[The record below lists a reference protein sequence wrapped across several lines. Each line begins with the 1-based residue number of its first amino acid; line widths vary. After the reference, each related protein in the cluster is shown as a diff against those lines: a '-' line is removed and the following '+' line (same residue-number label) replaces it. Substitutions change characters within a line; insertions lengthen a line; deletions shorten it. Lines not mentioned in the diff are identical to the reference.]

1 MNNRDATAHLIAQ
14 HLRAIAK
21 LMTDEPEPMQQVTQ
35 ALGFDPID
43 TANLDM
49 LATLLE
55 TSAPFVPL
63 TEDEKSEV
71 IDFVAQTEA
80 DYSMRERIDNATAD
94 WTEADMLQDYASQ
107 EE

>member
-1 MNNRDATAHLIAQ
+1 MTTAHLIAQ

-63 TEDEKSEV
+63 TEDE
-71 IDFVAQTEA
+71 VAQTEA
-80 DYSMRERIDNATAD
+80 DYSMRERID